1 MPSRADV
8 QLSGLAA
15 QLVKTK
21 GSLAYNAM
29 ARKKIPV
36 VEVTAPDGTKS
47 FWGAYSIPYDR
58 AVAAVRA
65 ILPAKYTVELS
76 LRRLPPGYRF
86 VGARRQISGP
96 ERGPIFAHV
105 R

>member
-1 MPSRADV
+1 MVTPRDSCQVAAFRTSSRTAK
-8 QLSGLAA
+8 A
-15 QLVKTK
+15 K

-47 FWGAYSIPYDR
+47 FWGVYDQ
-58 AVAAVRA
+58 AVAAVRT

-76 LRRLPPGYRF
+76 LRRLPPEDGT
-86 VGARRQISGP
+86 VSGALAPRKALLFLA
-96 ERGPIFAHV
+96 PIRA
-105 R
+105 